1 MAVLLGLAAIAAACH
16 RAGAPLFSDLPI
28 HLDEHLDAARVDGS
42 AVPKDLPAPVV
53 WQFDVPQPGW
63 KTIVPL
69 LPSVQ
74 PATVVQQDGV
84 LRISLTE
91 ANRQRRG
98 MRGGAYV
105 DLPGWNRQDWS
116 VLAVRARATGPVQS
130 LTVSFNLRQQHG
142 DRFDEYEPFL
152 NRGEVTNLIN
162 DGAVHRYL
170 LRADWANWWEGDP
183 AWRQLGLTVSAGG
196 PAQVD
201 ILSVELVPK
210 EARYADKPAG
220 VITEAREEVYRRAVY
235 THVPARLA
243 VPVTIPAGGRLDF
256 GLGVLRS
263 DAPVTFQVKV
273 SVDTDGDG
281 SARERTVFAET
292 YSDRDRWGQRSA
304 DLSRWAGQTVRLI
317 LETAP
322 SPPSRT
328 SQGRPGSVALWSTPT
343 LSGAPPRGGPPNV
356 ILYVIDAGGAEYMS
370 AYGYNRHTTPHL
382 ERLAQEGALFEN
394 AHSNSTWSKPSTT
407 SFMTGLHHTVLGG
420 YETPSDPLPARA
432 ETMAQI
438 LHRAGW
444 QTGVFTSN
452 SWCGTM
458 SGLERGVDQMI
469 ETVSGAN
476 SASSAELQGDFWR
489 WREAYPGRPYWAHF
503 QSTDVHWPWEAEPPI
518 AGVFFSRAERTAFY
532 EMERKLGAGSGL
544 AGRFWGLRAGA
555 QSFIKSGVDRD
566 AYFDG
571 VRGAFDEAMAYTDLQ
586 LGRLVERLKAS
597 GEWENTLLL
606 VTADHGDWPGLG
618 YFEAGDP
625 FARVAYLNP
634 YLSHVPLVISWPGH
648 IKPGQRFREPV
659 SLIDLLPTILDLTRQ
674 PHPPSIQ
681 GQSLAPL
688 LLGRRGWH
696 NRPVILDEMNVDP
709 KTHLLSGAIEM
720 IDGRWAASLA
730 IDQAAQNAQSQT
742 AHIQSIQGSESG
754 PRLLLYD
761 LWNDPLC
768 RHSLHAER
776 PDLVKH
782 YTGLLEREFREHRA
796 LAKQYPRSGEG
807 ALDTHQLDTLKSLG
821 YIK

>member
-1 MAVLLGLAAIAAACH
+1 VPATRIRLAPPRILLLGLVGLAAVSCQ
-16 RAGAPLFSDLPI
+16 RARAPLSSELPI
-28 HLDEHLDAARVDGS
+28 HLEEHLDAVRVDGS
-42 AVPKDLPAPVV
+42 AVPKDLPAPVL
-53 WQFDVPQPGW
+53 WQFATPQPAW
-63 KTIVPL
+63 KAVVPL
-69 LPSVQ
+69 LPSLR
-74 PATVVQQDGV
+74 PATVSQQDGV

-91 ANRQRRG
+91 ANRVRRG

-116 VLAVRARATGPVQS
+116 VLAVRARATGPAQT
-130 LTVSFNLRQQHG
+130 LTAQFNLRQHHG

-152 NRGEVTNLIN
+152 NRGEAVNLIS
-162 DGAVHRYL
+162 DGAAHRYL
-170 LRADWANWWEGDP
+170 LRADWANWWEGEP
-183 AWRQLGLTVSAGG
+183 AWRQLGLTVSATG

-210 EARYADKPAG
+210 EARYAEKPAG
-220 VITEAREEVYRRAVY
+220 VVTEARESVYRRAVY
-235 THVPARLA
+235 THAPARLA
-243 VPVTIPAGGRLDF
+243 APVTIPSGGRLDF
-256 GLGVLRS
+256 GLGVLRG
-263 DAPVTFQVKV
+263 DAPVSFQVKLN
-273 SVDTDGDG
+273 
-281 SARERTVFAET
+281 EKTVFAET
-292 YSDRDRWGQRSA
+292 YSDTSRWGQRSV
-304 DLSRWAGQTVRLI
+304 DLSRWAGQTVRLV

-322 SPPSRT
+322 GPRS
-328 SQGRPGSVALWSTPT
+328 RPGSVALWSTPT
-343 LSGAPPRGGPPNV
+343 LSGVPPPQSPPNV

-370 AYGYNRHTTPHL
+370 SYGYNRRTTPHL

-469 ETVSGAN
+469 ESISGAN

-503 QSTDVHWPWEAEPPI
+503 QSTDVHWPWEAEPPV
-518 AGVFFSRAERTAFY
+518 AGVFFPRAERAAFY

-555 QSFIKSGVDRD
+555 PAFTKAGVDRE

-571 VRGAFDEAMAYTDLQ
+571 VRGAFDEAMAFTDLQ
-586 LGRLVERLKAS
+586 LGRLVERLKAT

-625 FARVAYLNP
+625 AARVAYLNP

-674 PHPPSIQ
+674 PQPAALQ

-688 LLGRRGWH
+688 LLGRRGWQA
-696 NRPVILDEMNVDP
+696 RPVIFDEMNVDP
-709 KTHLLSGAIEM
+709 RTHQLSGAIEM
-720 IDGRWAASLA
+720 IDGRWGASLGIA
-730 IDQAAQNAQSQT
+730 TD
-742 AHIQSIQGSESG
+742 G

-768 RHSLHAER
+768 RRSLHAER
-776 PDLVKH
+776 QDLVKL
-782 YTGLLEREFREHRA
+782 YSGRLERIFREHRA
-796 LAKQYPRSGEG
+796 LAKQFPRSGEG
-807 ALDTHQLDTLKSLG
+807 ALDTRQLDTLKSLG
-821 YIK
+821 YIR